1 MIRPMAREDIPTLIE
16 MGRRFYEESPM
27 YKIHAFSAPKLKW
40 LGETYLNSLDY
51 VALVY
56 DKDGIQGMMAGCVY
70 EQFFSRDLTASE
82 MFLFVDQNRRGALI
96 GKRLVEAFE
105 VWAEAMGAKEIRVG
119 VSAGIDT
126 TRVVGFYQA
135 LGYDPTAT
143 QLRKVL

>member
-1 MIRPMAREDIPTLIE
+1 MAREDIPTLIE

-27 YKIHAFSAPKLKW
+27 YKTHSFSVSKLQW
-40 LGETYLNSLDY
+40 LGESYLDNMNY

-56 DKDGIQGMMAGCVY
+56 EKSGIQGMMAGCVY
-70 EQFFSRDLTASE
+70 EQFFSKDLSASE

-96 GKRLVEAFE
+96 GKRLVQAFE

-119 VSAGIDT
+119 VSAGIET
-126 TRVVGFYQA
+126 TRVVGFYKA